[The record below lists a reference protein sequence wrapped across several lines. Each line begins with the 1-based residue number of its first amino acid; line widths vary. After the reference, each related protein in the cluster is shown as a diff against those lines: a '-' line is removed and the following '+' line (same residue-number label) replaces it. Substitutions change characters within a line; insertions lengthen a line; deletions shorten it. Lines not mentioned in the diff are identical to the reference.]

1 MKTKCWK
8 IAALALAINA
18 LVLPFWANAD
28 AVDNWCTNYVSDYK
42 GHLKRV
48 TIRKDGDKVKI
59 HAFGTGFPD
68 DIDWGEST
76 AEVYPDEG
84 GHLPRFIAHF
94 SVGATK
100 SMLIVSPNSGGGAP
114 HEGGLVVCDVFLKT
128 TDGKPQRYTGQN
140 LRTETEATK
149 K

>member
-1 MKTKCWK
+1 MTTKKW
-8 IAALALAINA
+8 IVPALAFAFNA
-18 LVLPFWANAD
+18 LVLTLPANAD
-28 AVDNWCTNYVSDYK
+28 AVDNWCTTYVSDYK
-42 GHLKRV
+42 GHLHRV
-48 TIRKDGDKVKI
+48 TIRKDADKVKI
-59 HAFGTGFPD
+59 HVFGSGFPD

-94 SVGATK
+94 SIGTTK
-100 SMLIVSPNSGGGAP
+100 SMLVVAPNSGGGVP
-114 HEGGLVVCDVFLKT
+114 HEGGLIGCYVYLKT

-140 LRTETEATK
+140 LKTETNATK